1 MTKNILSLLIGLPK
15 TTKGFKLYVNR
26 KKVKLVSLESD
37 RYLITYVFINKKN
50 CFVSILPL
58 NLLNSIVK
66 KRYILLHRYRKTN

>member
-37 RYLITYVFINKKN
+37 RYLITYVFINKKIAL
-50 CFVSILPL
+50 CLFYL
-58 NLLNSIVK
+58 
-66 KRYILLHRYRKTN
+66 